1 MAAPPP
7 LLASVWLVLLLL
19 LVVTVAAV
27 VVSSKWI
34 VMLLPASD
42 ADMGGK
48 CPLRR
53 CCTAK
58 GGTLPGP
65 GSGVAFMMDSGA
77 GPVWVVALVWN

>member
-7 LLASVWLVLLLL
+7 LLASVSQVLLL
-19 LVVTVAAV
+19 LVVVTVVAAV

-48 CPLRR
+48 WPLRR

-65 GSGVAFMMDSGA
+65 GNGVAFMMDSGA
-77 GPVWVVALVWN
+77 GPV